1 MNRLATLSLV
11 AFVLPTILVV
21 CDEKPTGPEVGS
33 EFTLEV
39 GETATLD
46 AAHTSVRFLAVAE
59 DSRCPSRVQCVWA
72 GDGAVVLEIA
82 PTVGDAAEDTL
93 HTNLDS
99 GPGAVVIASY
109 ELTLLQLDPYP
120 ETPGGIASDDY
131 RATLALHERLET
143 APNPD

>member
-11 AFVLPTILVV
+11 AFVL
-21 CDEKPTGPEVGS
+21 
-33 EFTLEV
+33 
-39 GETATLD
+39 
-46 AAHTSVRFLAVAE
+46 
-59 DSRCPSRVQCVWA
+59 
-72 GDGAVVLEIA
+72 

-143 APNPD
+143 APDPE